1 MTNQYNKNTTKLLD
15 DVNRMCKTGALQ
27 AESCLS
33 LTNSINKM
41 ETATVLD
48 TTNRLEGNSKEY
60 QKNYGIYLDD
70 TSKFQSHTVDLQNL
84 KPFRLKTFGNKY
96 LGYKD
101 GKLMFFKESD
111 LLNDKNVL
119 SYTLINTESVKD
131 TTTSANLNHFYITF
145 NG

>member
-1 MTNQYNKNTTKLLD
+1 MANQYNKNTTKLLD

-48 TTNRLEGNSKEY
+48 TTNSLDGDYENY

-70 TSKFQSHTVDLQNL
+70 TMRFKSHTVDLQNL

-96 LGYKD
+96 LGYKIR
-101 GKLMFFKESD
+101 KVS
-111 LLNDKNVL
+111 
-119 SYTLINTESVKD
+119 
-131 TTTSANLNHFYITF
+131 
-145 NG
+145 